1 MKIDKD
7 RFLKGCGHKCADTS
21 SIDNVIHV
29 YFYNLWKV
37 LHAFYKLLDWK
48 DMFDKDFF
56 GNIFVEKRTKLSSLE
71 RKEWFFVG
79 YI

>member
-37 LHAFYKLLDWK
+37 LHAFYKLLD
-48 DMFDKDFF
+48 
-56 GNIFVEKRTKLSSLE
+56 
-71 RKEWFFVG
+71 
-79 YI
+79 